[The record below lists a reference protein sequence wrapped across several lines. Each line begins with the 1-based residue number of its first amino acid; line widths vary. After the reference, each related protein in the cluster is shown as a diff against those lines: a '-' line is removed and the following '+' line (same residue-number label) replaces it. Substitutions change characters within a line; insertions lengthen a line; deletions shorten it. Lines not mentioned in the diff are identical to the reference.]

1 MSERRPAERTGRA
14 RVRPGGEA
22 GPSLLTAL
30 LLLVLLVL
38 VVGLVPAGVLLDRRL
53 GAALEKAARDELAN
67 APAVLADRWAATGGA
82 RMMHAKEL
90 AALTGLADALASGDR
105 TEALRLVEHAASY
118 PGEVPVLVSS
128 SREPWAGPDPGAA
141 LLDETQAGEMPVR
154 AVADGDR
161 LWAVALAPVADG
173 RGWHGAAGVA
183 APLDATEA
191 GLLSGLTRA
200 EVLLL
205 GPDGRP
211 VAGTP
216 VAEALAGSRLWRSVV
231 AERVAPVSASAAA
244 PAPVDAAD
252 AAAVEQ
258 ATFELVLNG
267 DAWLASIAPLEPG
280 VATAVFLRER
290 AAALAILPDLRR
302 VAGASVIVALVL
314 ALLAGTFVA
323 ARLSRPVRDLARAA
337 ESVAAGDFRAPVH
350 ASAIREVGKVRESF
364 DAMRSALESRL
375 RELEA
380 ANRELEDRQ
389 VRLQELQAELI
400 QRDRVAATG
409 RLLTRLAHEIRNPV
423 ANVRNCLELLRRR
436 TADDV
441 EAREFADTAIDE
453 LLRMH
458 ELAERMLDVHRPQ
471 PGAEQHCV
479 ALDVAAQVARLAE
492 VAAPDDPPH
501 AVRTRGDG
509 TARAAIAPEALKQV
523 LVNLVQNA
531 GDAMPNGGTVDVSV
545 ERDGDRVV
553 LEVRDDGP
561 GIPEAVLPRL
571 FDPFFTTKSRVQGV
585 GLGLYTAEGLV
596 RAAGGRIVAGNR
608 SDTSGARMRIE
619 LPSSAPRSS
628 ERAAAARAAAET
640 RAVTAR

>member
-1 MSERRPAERTGRA
+1 MNERRAGDPAGIA
-14 RVRPGGEA
+14 RVRPRGAA

-53 GAALEKAARDELAN
+53 GAALEQAARDELAN
-67 APAVLADRWAATGGA
+67 APAVLADRWAATSGA

-90 AALTGLADALASGDR
+90 AALTGLREALASGNRD
-105 TEALRLVEHAASY
+105 EAVRLVEQAASY
-118 PGEVPVLVSS
+118 PGEVPVIVPPSGA
-128 SREPWAGPDPGAA
+128 PWVGPRPGAT
-141 LLDETQAGEMPVR
+141 LLDQTRAGEMPVR
-154 AVADGDR
+154 AVADGSR

-173 RGWHGAAGVA
+173 QRWVGAAGVA
-183 APLDATEA
+183 SPLDATEA

-205 GPDGRP
+205 GPEGRP

-231 AERVAPVSASAAA
+231 AERGAPPRASASADSVA
-244 PAPVDAAD
+244 VAD
-252 AAAVEQ
+252 Q
-258 ATFELVLNG
+258 ATFEIVLNG
-267 DAWLASIAPLEPG
+267 DGWLASIASLEPG
-280 VATAVFLRER
+280 VAAAVFLRER

-302 VAGASVIVALVL
+302 VAAASIVFALLL

-323 ARLSRPVRDLARAA
+323 ARLARPVRDLARAA
-337 ESVAAGDFRAPVH
+337 ESVAAGDFRTPVR
-350 ASAIREVGKVRESF
+350 ASAIREVGRVRESF

-409 RLLTRLAHEIRNPV
+409 RLLTCLAHEIRNPV

-436 TADDV
+436 AADDA
-441 EAREFADTAIDE
+441 EAREFAETAIDE

-458 ELAERMLDVHRPQ
+458 ELAERMLDVHRPR
-471 PGAEQHCV
+471 PAAEAHCV

-492 VAAPDDPPH
+492 VGAPDDPPL
-501 AVRTRGDG
+501 AVRTRGDAA
-509 TARAAIAPEALKQV
+509 ARAAIAPDALKQV
-523 LVNLVQNA
+523 LLNLVQNA
-531 GDAMPNGGTVDVSV
+531 RDAMPNGGTVEVNV
-545 ERDGDRVV
+545 ERAGADVV
-553 LEVRDDGP
+553 VEVQDDGP
-561 GIPEAVLPRL
+561 GISEAVLPRL

-596 RAAGGRIVAGNR
+596 RAAGGRISAGNR
-608 SDTSGARMRIE
+608 GETSGARIRIE
-619 LPSSAPRSS
+619 LPSPASRSP
-628 ERAAAARAAAET
+628 ERVTPAHTAART
-640 RAVTAR
+640 PAVTA